1 MMNDSSFLE
10 QGRLRTLR
18 SLGGIIP
25 DRGGLWLRVLFQQYD
40 LYLSIDALVYLWA
53 LTVSFSRSIVFS
65 ERASKLNAKYL
76 FKLLMCSL
84 TKCFCSGAHAVM
96 VQVRLSGTC

>member
-1 MMNDSSFLE
+1 MINDSSFLE

-40 LYLSIDALVYLWA
+40 LYLSTDAFVYLWA

-65 ERASKLNAKYL
+65 ERASKLNAKPQ
-76 FKLLMCSL
+76 KLHPQLCL
-84 TKCFCSGAHAVM
+84 VCP
-96 VQVRLSGTC
+96 